1 MALDRH
7 GAAILEQA
15 DESGVAVPANGEGG
29 IRISKEPAGKTRV
42 SRKGGTES
50 GTVST
55 KTTPEGELPLSVAW
69 DQLPEEVRRR
79 LASLTPEVLAGLHAL
94 FSAPYRQS

>member
-1 MALDRH
+1 MTRCSKSLGNKVCSIRR
-7 GAAILEQA
+7 L
-15 DESGVAVPANGEGG
+15 PTNGEGG
-29 IRISKEPAGKTRV
+29 IRISKKPSKKTRV

-55 KTTPEGELPLSVAW
+55 VTASEGEFSISVAW

-79 LASLTPEVLAGLHAL
+79 LASLTPEMLAALHAL
-94 FSAPYRQS
+94 FSGESRQP